1 MIDSLLLVSS
11 DSFDPYRNLALEE
24 FLLGKV
30 APGACILYL
39 WQNERTVVIGRNQ
52 SALEECKLQTLNQDG
67 GHLARRLS
75 GGGAVYHDLGNQN
88 FTFLLPSAD
97 FDKTRQTEVL
107 CLAMQKLGLNAQ
119 VSGRNDLTI
128 EDRKFSGH
136 AYYHSRKAN
145 GAGGIKCSYHH
156 GTIMVDVDGAAL
168 SNYLNVNPLKLK
180 AKGVKSVKSRVAN
193 LVDFRPQ
200 TTCEEVR
207 QAVTEAFGEVYDLPV
222 GMLSLS
228 ADDLSQLDELVARYK
243 SEEWLLR
250 GEEVLDRSAEGR
262 FDWGTSRIDWTY
274 EKGKLAKVALW
285 SDGLDADLLEEI
297 PAKLI
302 GLDAQNVELAKA
314 IEARGVPQQVSV
326 DLAGLLQTSDC

>member
-11 DSFDPYRNLALEE
+11 DGFDPYRNLALEE

-30 APGACILYL
+30 APRVCILYL

-97 FDKTRQTEVL
+97 FDKTKQTEVL
-107 CLAMQKLGLNAQ
+107 CLAMQKLGLDAQ

-128 EDRKFSGH
+128 EGRKFSGH

-145 GAGGIKCSYHH
+145 EAGGIKCSYHH
-156 GTIMVDVDGAAL
+156 GTIMVDVDGTAL
-168 SNYLNVNPLKLK
+168 GKYLNVNPLKLK

-200 TTCEEVR
+200 TTCAEVR
-207 QAVTEAFGEVYDLPV
+207 QAVTEAFSEVYGLPV
-222 GMLSLS
+222 AELSPSANELS
-228 ADDLSQLDELVARYK
+228 ELDKLIGRYESQ
-243 SEEWLLR
+243 EWLLR
-250 GEEVLDRSAEGR
+250 DEEVLDHSAEGR
-262 FDWGTSRIDWTY
+262 FDWGTSRIDWTC
-274 EKGKLAKVALW
+274 ENGKLAKAALW

-297 PAKLI
+297 PAKLL
-302 GLDAQNVELAKA
+302 GLDLQSASLAKD
-314 IEARGVPQQVSV
+314 IEARGVPEEVSA
-326 DLAGLLQTSDC
+326 DLAEMLRAGGC

>member
-11 DSFDPYRNLALEE
+11 DGFDPYRNLALEE

-30 APGACILYL
+30 APGVCILYL

-97 FDKTRQTEVL
+97 FNKAKQTEVL
-107 CLAMQKLGLNAQ
+107 CLAMRKLGLDAQ

-128 EDRKFSGH
+128 EGRKFSGH

-145 GAGGIKCSYHH
+145 QAGGIKCSYHH

-168 SNYLNVNPLKLK
+168 GKYLNVNPLKLK

-200 TTCEEVR
+200 TTCAEVR
-207 QAVTEAFGEVYDLPV
+207 QAVTEAFGEAYGLPV
-222 GMLSLS
+222 AELSLS
-228 ADDLSQLDELVARYK
+228 ADELSELDKLIGRYE
-243 SEEWLLR
+243 SQEWLLR
-250 GEEVLDRSAEGR
+250 GEEVLDHSTEGR
-262 FDWGTSRIDWTY
+262 FGWGTSRIDWTC
-274 EKGKLAKVALW
+274 ENGKLAKAALW

-297 PAKLI
+297 PAKLL
-302 GLDAQNVELAKA
+302 GLDMQSASLAKD
-314 IEARGVPQQVSV
+314 IEARGVPEQVSA
-326 DLAGLLQTSDC
+326 DLAEMLKTGAR

>member
-11 DSFDPYRNLALEE
+11 DGFDPYRNLALEE

-30 APGACILYL
+30 APGVCILYL

-88 FTFLLPSAD
+88 FTFLLPNAD
-97 FDKTRQTEVL
+97 FNKAKQTEVL
-107 CLAMQKLGLNAQ
+107 CLAMRKLGLDAQ

-128 EDRKFSGH
+128 EGRKFSGH

-145 GAGGIKCSYHH
+145 QAGGIKCSYHH

-168 SNYLNVNPLKLK
+168 GKYLNVNPLKLK

-200 TTCEEVR
+200 TTCAEVR
-207 QAVTEAFGEVYDLPV
+207 QAVTEAFGEAYGLPV
-222 GMLSLS
+222 AELSLS
-228 ADDLSQLDELVARYK
+228 ADELSELDKLIGRYE
-243 SEEWLLR
+243 SQEWLLR
-250 GEEVLDRSAEGR
+250 GEEVLDHSAEGR
-262 FDWGTSRIDWTY
+262 FGWGTSRIDWTC
-274 EKGKLAKVALW
+274 ENGKLAKAALW

-297 PAKLI
+297 PAKLL
-302 GLDAQNVELAKA
+302 GLDLQSASLAKD
-314 IEARGVPQQVSV
+314 IEARGVPEQVSA
-326 DLAGLLQTSDC
+326 DLAEMLKAGAR